1 MTLKQNIF
9 FVAGK
14 SILVD
19 LIGDVIYFPIWWYTA
34 GFFQVLKNFARNIKS
49 MASQLALRLLV
60 LNIFKPM
67 FAQYDR
73 AGRIISFFMRIVI
86 LVGRAV
92 YFMLYLIVQT
102 ALVLVWL
109 LLPIVAVLRLIDMYL
124 NV

>member
-34 GFFQVLKNFARNIKS
+34 GLAQVLKSFARNIKS

-60 LNIFKPM
+60 LNILKPM

-92 YFMLYLIVQT
+92 YFVLYLIVQA

-124 NV
+124 NA

>member
-1 MTLKQNIF
+1 MVKQNIF

-34 GFFQVLKNFARNIKS
+34 GLAQVLKSFARNIKS

-60 LNIFKPM
+60 LNILKPM

-92 YFMLYLIVQT
+92 YFVLYLIVQA

-109 LLPIVAVLRLIDMYL
+109 LLPIVAVLRLIDIYL
-124 NV
+124 NA

>member
-1 MTLKQNIF
+1 MVKQNIF

-34 GFFQVLKNFARNIKS
+34 GLAQVLKSFARNIKS

-60 LNIFKPM
+60 LNILKPM

-92 YFMLYLIVQT
+92 YFVLYLIVQA

-109 LLPIVAVLRLIDMYL
+109 LLPIVTVLRLIDIYL
-124 NV
+124 NA